1 MNMNNLAKLTND
13 TPMIY
18 ARKVAR
24 EFELTTR
31 EEAIELIHIFT
42 SNGEKNIEEVIDEL
56 KRCIKTYEGLLR
68 VKASRGE
75 REESVERSMAIW
87 KQELKQMESAMKM
100 VNTPKG
106 VH

>member
-1 MNMNNLAKLTND
+1 MTNNLAKLTHE

-24 EFELTTR
+24 EFEITNR
-31 EEAIELIHIFT
+31 AEAEELIHIFT
-42 SNGEKNIEEVIDEL
+42 DNGAKKVETVHDEL

-75 REESVERSMAIW
+75 REESVEKSMVIW
-87 KQELKQMESAMKM
+87 KKELAQIEKAMRI

>member
-1 MNMNNLAKLTND
+1 MTNNLAKLTND

-75 REESVERSMAIW
+75 REESVERSMTIW
-87 KQELKQMESAMKM
+87 KQELKQMEQAVRMI
-100 VNTPKG
+100 NTPKG